1 MLQASILGLALDCL
15 INPWMSGYFG
25 DPERVEIWPAQTHLP
40 PTGCFEIALIRMLD
54 ACDLLSAQ
62 RTKKNASVIVD
73 YKVDQA
79 ARKQGLSLSWRG
91 CRQLHGA
98 IARGVSA
105 EINNP
110 TANGADHEGGE
121 RC

>member
-1 MLQASILGLALDCL
+1 
-15 INPWMSGYFG
+15 MSEYFG
-25 DPERVEIWPAQTHLP
+25 HPESVEIWPAQTHLQP
-40 PTGCFEIALIRMLD
+40 IDCFEIAWIRMLG

-62 RTKKNASVIVD
+62 RAKKNASVIVE

-79 ARKQGLSLSWRG
+79 ARKQGLARAG
-91 CRQLHGA
+91 MAVANYTAQLR
-98 IARGVSA
+98 ARGVSA

-110 TANGADHEGGE
+110 AANGADQEGGE

>member
-1 MLQASILGLALDCL
+1 
-15 INPWMSGYFG
+15 MSENFG
-25 DPERVEIWPAQTHLP
+25 DPERVEIWPAQTHLQ
-40 PTGCFEIALIRMLD
+40 PTGCFEIAWIRMLG

-62 RTKKNASVIVD
+62 RAKKNASVIVD

-79 ARKQGLSLSWRG
+79 ARKQGLAQAG
-91 CRQLHGA
+91 MAVANYTAQLR
-98 IARGVSA
+98 ARGVSA

-110 TANGADHEGGE
+110 SANSADQEGGE

>member
-25 DPERVEIWPAQTHLP
+25 DPERVEIWPAQTHLQ
-40 PTGCFEIALIRMLD
+40 PTGCFDIAWIRMLD

-62 RTKKNASVIVD
+62 RAKKNASVIVD

-79 ARKQGLSLSWRG
+79 ARKQGL
-91 CRQLHGA
+91 A
-98 IARGVSA
+98 
-105 EINNP
+105 
-110 TANGADHEGGE
+110 
-121 RC
+121 